1 MLKYGGNLMEILKV
15 SSKSNPNLVAGA
27 LVNILKDNDKVEMH
41 SIGAGALNQA
51 IKSICIAR
59 GYLTPGGQYLS
70 VVPSFLE
77 VKIDGEIKTA
87 IKLEIL
93 LN

>member
-1 MLKYGGNLMEILKV
+1 MEILKV

-27 LVNILKDNDKVEMH
+27 LVNILKEDKVAQIH

-51 IKSICIAR
+51 VKSIAIAR
-59 GYLTPGGQYLS
+59 GYLTPGGQDLY

-77 VKIDGEIKTA
+77 VEIDKQIKTA
-87 IKLEIL
+87 IKLEINL
-93 LN
+93 V